1 MSVSMGFKGMVNRF
15 LGKKIE
21 KKNNAEVCPSECL
34 KVERLY
40 DVPRVLDENE
50 DFAYKFIYGELE
62 QKLKAREEK
71 IIKDRTIVRVVEDKI
86 YDDYVLNDRNGVAKV
101 GWYPR
106 ICMRGA
112 MEDMGFKY
120 IGKLPSELQRW
131 DDKEK
136 CNIVGDVFECP
147 QFGSGDNVRY
157 IYATYWI
164 EYTLGYNQYRDT
176 HFDCECYAPL
186 IRLDKI
192 DYYNGAIL

>member
-15 LGKKIE
+15 LGKKLE
-21 KKNNAEVCPSECL
+21 KKNNADKCISDWLRVW
-34 KVERLY
+34 RTY
-40 DVPRVLDENE
+40 DMPIDIDEDE
-50 DFAYKFIYGELE
+50 DFAYKFLCGELE
-62 QKLKAREEK
+62 RKLRTDEDK
-71 IIKDRTIVRVVEDKI
+71 IIEDGSIVRIVEDKI

-136 CNIVGDVFECP
+136 CNIVGDVFECT
-147 QFGSGDNVRY
+147 QFGSYDNVRY

-186 IRLDKI
+186 IRLEKI